1 MTKYRK
7 LVEIDTREA
16 ADILGV
22 TTARVIQLCEAGKLR
37 ATYHKRNDGER
48 GKWTVSRVDVQRRRQ
63 QVQEAR
69 ATERGFGQKP
79 KAPEGAM
86 TTSEVAQ
93 YFGVT
98 TETVRSWARKGY
110 LPSFTSGVTEF
121 GRPLNYYRCEDVEN
135 FERPINPL
143 HVHAARKRAE
153 RKAEREARKQIA
165 SASSAPEPDPQPE
178 HVESP
183 QVADE
188 LDELK
193 ALVLNL
199 AKAVQQITAD
209 KA

>member
-16 ADILGV
+16 ADILEV

-37 ATYHKRNDGER
+37 ATYHKRNDGQR
-48 GKWTVSRVDVQRRRQ
+48 GRWTVSKVDVQRRRQ

-79 KAPEGAM
+79 NAPEGAM
-86 TTSEVAQ
+86 TTSEVAE

-110 LPSFTSGVTEF
+110 LPSFTSGTSEF

-143 HVHAARKRAE
+143 HVHAAQKRAE
-153 RKAEREARKQIA
+153 QKAEREARKQV
-165 SASSAPEPDPQPE
+165 SASSAPESEPQPE

>member
-1 MTKYRK
+1 MRNYRK

-16 ADILGV
+16 ADILEV

-37 ATYHKRNDGER
+37 ATYHKRNDGQR
-48 GKWTVSRVDVQRRRQ
+48 GRWTVSKVDVQRRRQ
-63 QVQEAR
+63 QVQEVR
-69 ATERGFGQKP
+69 ASERGYGQKP
-79 KAPEGAM
+79 EAPEGAM
-86 TTSEVAQ
+86 TTTEVAE

-110 LPSFTSGVTEF
+110 LPSFVIDKAEF

-143 HVHAARKRAE
+143 HVHAATKRAE
-153 RKAEREARKQIA
+153 QKAEREARKQV